1 MIKKVLRLYTL
12 TYSIGTIMNIRVVSS
27 SIEQAVDHGNREM
40 AKMINNRYKDML
52 LEGRYLT
59 NVKIQTMDFVEG
71 VE

>member
-1 MIKKVLRLYTL
+1 MIKRVLRLYTL

-27 SIEQAVDHGNREM
+27 SIEQAVDHGNKEM
-40 AKMINNRYKDML
+40 AKMINKRYKDML

-59 NVKIQTMDFVEG
+59 NVKVQTIDFVEG